1 MYFIRKFNPEIHHR
15 KSIRLR
21 GYDYTRPGMYF
32 ITIVTCQGCKIMF
45 GVKTNGKIILNEIG
59 EIVQDEWLKTP
70 IIRCNVKLDEFIVM
84 PDHFHGIIALF
95 PKPSVGATGMENN
108 TTVGATGMENNTTV
122 GATGMENNTTVGAP
136 GPVAPTTQFRPRG
149 PQSGSVGAIMAQFK
163 TQTTKRINK
172 LSRECG
178 RIIWQRNYYDRIIRN
193 DKELEVIRGYIRDNP
208 DKYCN
213 T

>member
-1 MYFIRKFNPEIHHR
+1 
-15 KSIRLR
+15 
-21 GYDYTRPGMYF
+21 
-32 ITIVTCQGCKIMF
+32 MF

-108 TTVGATGMENNTTV
+108 TTVGAT
-122 GATGMENNTTVGAP
+122 

>member
-108 TTVGATGMENNTTV
+108 TTVGATGMENNTTGRPYNPIPSPGTSIRFGWCNHGPIQNTNNKTNQQIV
-122 GATGMENNTTVGAP
+122 QGMWAYYL
-136 GPVAPTTQFRPRG
+136 A
-149 PQSGSVGAIMAQFK
+149 K
-163 TQTTKRINK
+163 K
-172 LSRECG
+172 LLR
-178 RIIWQRNYYDRIIRN
+178 
-193 DKELEVIRGYIRDNP
+193 
-208 DKYCN
+208 
-213 T
+213 